1 MTLRRA
7 RFSGVMITLL
17 MAGSAA
23 IAHAATMQIQ
33 NPDGGL
39 ASSKVQDN
47 GKLVGI
53 VGDFVNLEPG
63 EHQLRIGAPRG
74 YTLIVSLRVSE
85 DAVTV
90 AEAQALPGNCETSYE
105 TRWDTP
111 TVASAARTKRAD
123 RNSKAEEARSSLSF
137 LRVTTPQFGA
147 PGNRR
152 PCAVPA
158 FLSCNKSMA
167 IVTVNSTPPG
177 AEIWVGDERMDVTT
191 PATLSVGFCPQTEN
205 AKDILIRIPGRKT
218 CPRSVALAEGVRA
231 EVMCDLP
238 DPM

>member
-1 MTLRRA
+1 MKLRRA
-7 RFSGVMITLL
+7 SFLGVMITLM
-17 MAGSAA
+17 MAVSVAVT
-23 IAHAATMQIQ
+23 HAATVQIQ

-39 ASSKVQDN
+39 DSSKVQDN
-47 GKLVGI
+47 GKLVGV
-53 VGDFVNLEPG
+53 VGDFVSLEPG

-85 DAVTV
+85 DTVTV
-90 AEAQALPGNCETSYE
+90 SDAQARPGNCETSYE

-111 TVASAARTKRAD
+111 TVASSAKKKRPD
-123 RNSKAEEARSSLSF
+123 GNPETNEARPPLSF

-147 PGNRR
+147 PSNRGS
-152 PCAVPA
+152 CAMPM

-167 IVTVNSTPPG
+167 IVTVDSTPPG
-177 AEIWVGDERMDVTT
+177 AEIWVGDERMDATT
-191 PATLSVGFCPQTEN
+191 PATLSVAFCPRTEH

-218 CPRSVALAEGVRA
+218 CPRSVAVAEGVRV